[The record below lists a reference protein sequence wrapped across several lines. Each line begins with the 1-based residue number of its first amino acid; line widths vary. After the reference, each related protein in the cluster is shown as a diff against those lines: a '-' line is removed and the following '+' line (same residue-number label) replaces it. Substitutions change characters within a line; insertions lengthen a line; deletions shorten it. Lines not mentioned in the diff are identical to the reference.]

1 MLYLKNIVGIR
12 PFLLKSKSVNGKI
25 TRMKKVLRS
34 FIFALI
40 LFVSGVFVSQAFAS
54 FGLSYTLDEGG
65 SRLEFDK
72 NNFSRGITFTT
83 SNDTTN
89 NRYEIRQRLDSPLRS
104 RDNPSVTIGGDNFVV
119 RGFRGS
125 NRYGDL
131 RIPSG
136 DIAVR
141 NDELVYVSDTA
152 GTPDS
157 FTLVYSIKDASTLA
171 PGYYTGRVTL
181 VLNPVNAAASPVNRV
196 IEVYVNIPN
205 DGSSLSVT
213 VASAEGAS
221 SIILDPSESGGAG
234 DRANA
239 VVTINGSFNG
249 PFKIM
254 QILPAPIQSL
264 DGKLLDNGSIIFTI
278 PDAAKGVAVNQPTPL
293 TNNIQTIYSSRPDG
307 SADKVFVIA
316 YSLADALSLPAGNYR
331 SRIQY
336 LLESSGKQTNLGA
349 LDIEIRQK
357 RIFEISITPQ
367 DQRYNIEFSDL
378 KPGEGP
384 RTSEVLIEVKSNLGR
399 PYQVVQNVLS
409 EMVNDKG
416 GKIPDENFT
425 LCTLSAGDTKGSLK
439 ISDKAAVKKGNQV
452 LFISDP
458 DGSSDKFRVVYEL
471 VCPVG
476 LGAGNYSSR
485 ITYTLAEL

>member
-1 MLYLKNIVGIR
+1 MK
-12 PFLLKSKSVNGKI
+12 
-25 TRMKKVLRS
+25 MKKV
-34 FIFALI
+34 FKIIIFSLMLA
-40 LFVSGVFVSQAFAS
+40 VSGIFCHQAQAAFD
-54 FGLSYTLDEGG
+54 LSYMFDEGG

-104 RDNPSVTIGGDNFVV
+104 RDNPSITIGGDNFVV

-141 NDELVYVSDTA
+141 NDELVYVSDQA
-152 GTPDS
+152 GTADS
-157 FTLVYSIKDASTLA
+157 FTLVYAIANSQDLA

-205 DGSSLSVT
+205 DGSSLSVA
-213 VASAEGAS
+213 VAPAEGAS
-221 SIILDPSESGGAG
+221 SIILDPSENRDLAG
-234 DRANA
+234 KANA
-239 VVTINGSFNG
+239 VVTVNGSFNG

-254 QILPAPIQSL
+254 QMLPSPIRSL
-264 DGKLLDNGSIIFTI
+264 EGKILDNDSIVFTI
-278 PDAAKGVAVNQPTPL
+278 PDAAKGVAINQPTPL
-293 TNNIQTIYSSRPDG
+293 ARNIQTIYSSRPDG

-357 RIFEISITPQ
+357 RIFEIYISPQ

-399 PYQVVQNVLS
+399 PYQVVQNVIS
-409 EMVNDKG
+409 EMVNNKG
-416 GKIPDENFT
+416 EKIPSDDFT
-425 LCTLSAGDTKGSLK
+425 LRTLPVDDTKGKL
-439 ISDKAAVKKGNQV
+439 KAADKIPVGKGSQL
-452 LFISDP
+452 LFISD
-458 DGSSDKFRVVYEL
+458 DEGSSDRFKVDYEL
-471 VCPVG
+471 ICSPD
-476 LGAGNYSSR
+476 LSAGNYSSR
-485 ITYTLAEL
+485 ITYTLAEI